1 MEGVIIT
8 DTMKRYAKECLEA
21 AKSSPRPSL
30 SAEEM
35 REQVRRNHEEV
46 SMRRKNS
53 ENKDGEK
60 AHGAAT
66 NE

>member
-8 DTMKRYAKECLEA
+8 KAMEEYAKECLEA

-46 SMRRKNS
+46 SRRKKNS

-60 AHGAAT
+60 THGAAT